1 MGNPADNSSE
11 NKKIEDFIKDWQS
24 KQGGGL
30 KESETNFTN
39 IGDKI
44 SEAFA
49 SNFDVASIAGQIT
62 ALDDAAV
69 NVIKQFGVGREVIT
83 DIKQSFADAYESV
96 ALIGG
101 GWSDITS
108 IQETA
113 AKSLNRN
120 LILTQDSYKDLLST
134 SKATGIETSTLI
146 PAFKNIGVSV
156 YQVSGE
162 MQKVV
167 DEAHKIGVSVS
178 AVAGDVASNL
188 HLMNKYNFQGGV
200 QGLAKMAA
208 QAANMRITVGEIGAT
223 MDKAF
228 EPDSA
233 IEMASALQRLGVTQS
248 DLLDPLRL
256 MDLAQNDPTE
266 LMNQMSQ
273 MSQQFVRMKEDG
285 KFEILPGAK
294 RQLMEVEKAMGLGA
308 GTLSKMA
315 LSSAELDKKMSSIRF
330 PDIPE
335 EQKKFIANMSE
346 MNKEGTGFVVRFTD
360 EKGEAQEK
368 LTTELDEN
376 TIKYLM
382 EREDKQPK
390 TMEEISKSQ
399 LNELET
405 INSTLHS
412 IQDRTGRSI
421 ASSKKT
427 TTVLNE
433 GKKITGGV
441 GDAFDVENLKSKNI
455 RKEFDSQADNLK
467 LALSKLASGDS
478 KGALD
483 VLSTA
488 AADLGTHLQTAL
500 TQVKDKGVVLGKE
513 IGGDLK
519 GQFPTDDKPPE
530 NKEIK
535 LNDFIIK
542 THPQDSL
549 VLAGGT
555 KLGEKSDVNQKT
567 TNDINLNITINSDSK
582 VNKEELMTVF
592 RSTDFLQQLN
602 KNLKSVNTNYNLS

>member
-1 MGNPADNSSE
+1 MGDE
-11 NKKIEDFIKDWQS
+11 NKNYDDILKKLLS
-24 KQGGGL
+24 KLDGGL
-30 KESETNFTN
+30 SESETNFAN
-39 IGDKI
+39 LGDRI
-44 SEAFA
+44 SQAFA
-49 SNFDVASIAGQIT
+49 SNFDVGSIAGQIT

-69 NVIKQFGVGREVIT
+69 KVIKQFGVGREVVT
-83 DIKQSFADAYESV
+83 DIKQSFTDAYNSV

-101 GWSDITS
+101 EWSDITS

-120 LILTQDSYKDLLST
+120 LILTQDSYKDLLAT
-134 SKATGIETSTLI
+134 SKATCIETSTLI

-188 HLMNKYNFQGGV
+188 NLMNKYNFQNGV

-208 QAANMRITVGEIGAT
+208 QAANMRITIGDIGNT
-223 MDKAF
+223 MEKAF

-233 IEMASALQRLGVTQS
+233 IEMAAALQRLGVTQS

-273 MSQQFVRMKEDG
+273 MSKQFVRMKEDG
-285 KFEILPGAK
+285 SFEILPGAK
-294 RQLMEVEKAMGLGA
+294 RQLIEVEKSMGLAA

-330 PDIPE
+330 PDVPE
-335 EQKKFIANMSE
+335 EQKKFIANMAE
-346 MNKEGTGFVVRFTD
+346 MNKEVTGFVVRFTD

-382 EREDKQPK
+382 EREEKQPK
-390 TMEEISKSQ
+390 TLEDISKSQ
-399 LNELET
+399 LTQLEQ
-405 INSTLHS
+405 INATLHS

-433 GKKITGGV
+433 GKKIVAGTGET
-441 GDAFDVENLKSKNI
+441 FDVENLKNKNL
-455 RKEFDSQADNLK
+455 RKEFDTQTDNLK
-467 LALSKLASGDS
+467 LALSKLASGDN

-483 VLSTA
+483 VLSESA
-488 AADLGTHLQTAL
+488 KELGTFIQKGLE
-500 TQVKDKGVVLGKE
+500 QVKDKGVKFGKE
-513 IGGDLK
+513 MGIGDLK
-519 GQFPTDDKPPE
+519 NIIP
-530 NKEIK
+530 EIK
-535 LNDFIIK
+535 QPEKQEIKVSDFTIK

-555 KLGEKSDVNQKT
+555 KLSEKNEVNQKT
-567 TNDINLNITINSDSK
+567 TNDINLNITINSDGK
-582 VNKEELMTVF
+582 VNKDELMTVF

-602 KNLKSVNTNYNLS
+602 KSLKSVNTNFNLT

>member
-1 MGNPADNSSE
+1 MLA
-11 NKKIEDFIKDWQS
+11 
-24 KQGGGL
+24 
-30 KESETNFTN
+30 
-39 IGDKI
+39 
-44 SEAFA
+44 
-49 SNFDVASIAGQIT
+49 
-62 ALDDAAV
+62 
-69 NVIKQFGVGREVIT
+69 
-83 DIKQSFADAYESV
+83 
-96 ALIGG
+96 
-101 GWSDITS
+101 
-108 IQETA
+108 
-113 AKSLNRN
+113 
-120 LILTQDSYKDLLST
+120 T

-188 HLMNKYNFQGGV
+188 NLMNKYNFQNGV

-208 QAANMRITVGEIGAT
+208 QAANMRITIGDIGNT
-223 MDKAF
+223 MEKAF

-233 IEMASALQRLGVTQS
+233 IEMAAALQRLGVTQS

-273 MSQQFVRMKEDG
+273 MSKQFVRMKEDG
-285 KFEILPGAK
+285 SFEILPGAK
-294 RQLMEVEKAMGLGA
+294 RQLIEVEKSMGLAA

-330 PDIPE
+330 PDVPE
-335 EQKKFIANMSE
+335 EQKKFIANMAE

-382 EREDKQPK
+382 EREEKQPK
-390 TMEEISKSQ
+390 TLEDISKSQ
-399 LNELET
+399 LTQLEQM
-405 INSTLHS
+405 NATLHS

-433 GKKITGGV
+433 GKKIVAGTGET
-441 GDAFDVENLKSKNI
+441 FDVENLKNKNL
-455 RKEFDSQADNLK
+455 RKEFDTQTDNLK
-467 LALSKLASGDS
+467 LALSKLASGDN

-483 VLSTA
+483 VLSESA
-488 AADLGTHLQTAL
+488 KELGTFIQKGLE
-500 TQVKDKGVVLGKE
+500 QVKDKGVKFGKE
-513 IGGDLK
+513 MGIGDLK
-519 GQFPTDDKPPE
+519 NIIP
-530 NKEIK
+530 EIK
-535 LNDFIIK
+535 QPEKQEIKVSDFTIK

-555 KLGEKSDVNQKT
+555 KLSEKNEVNQKT
-567 TNDINLNITINSDSK
+567 TNDINLNITINSDGK
-582 VNKEELMTVF
+582 VNKDELMTVF

-602 KNLKSVNTNYNLS
+602 KSLKSVNTNFNLT

>member
-1 MGNPADNSSE
+1 MGDE
-11 NKKIEDFIKDWQS
+11 NKNYDDILKKLLS
-24 KQGGGL
+24 KLDGGL
-30 KESETNFTN
+30 SESETNFAN
-39 IGDKI
+39 LGDRI
-44 SEAFA
+44 SQAFA
-49 SNFDVASIAGQIT
+49 SNFDVGSIAGQIT

-69 NVIKQFGVGREVIT
+69 KVIKQFGVGREVVT
-83 DIKQSFADAYESV
+83 DIKQSFTDAYNSV

-101 GWSDITS
+101 EWSDITS

-120 LILTQDSYKDLLST
+120 LILTQDSYKDLLAT

-188 HLMNKYNFQGGV
+188 NLMNKYNFQNGV

-208 QAANMRITVGEIGAT
+208 QAANMRITIGDIGNT
-223 MDKAF
+223 MEKAF

-233 IEMASALQRLGVTQS
+233 IEMAAALQRLGVTQS

-273 MSQQFVRMKEDG
+273 MSKQFVRMKEDG
-285 KFEILPGAK
+285 SFEILPGAK
-294 RQLMEVEKAMGLGA
+294 RQLIEVEKSMGLAA

-330 PDIPE
+330 PDVPE
-335 EQKKFIANMSE
+335 EQKKFIANMAE

-382 EREDKQPK
+382 EREEKQPK
-390 TMEEISKSQ
+390 TLEDISKSQ
-399 LNELET
+399 LTQLEQ
-405 INSTLHS
+405 INATLHS

-433 GKKITGGV
+433 GKKIVAGTGET
-441 GDAFDVENLKSKNI
+441 FDVENLKNKNL
-455 RKEFDSQADNLK
+455 RKEFDTQTDNLK
-467 LALSKLASGDS
+467 LALSKLASGDN

-483 VLSTA
+483 VLSESA
-488 AADLGTHLQTAL
+488 KELGTFIQKGLE
-500 TQVKDKGVVLGKE
+500 QVKDKGVKFGKE
-513 IGGDLK
+513 MGIGDLK
-519 GQFPTDDKPPE
+519 NIIP
-530 NKEIK
+530 EIK
-535 LNDFIIK
+535 QPEKQEIKVSDFTIK

-555 KLGEKSDVNQKT
+555 KLSEKNEVNQKT
-567 TNDINLNITINSDSK
+567 TNDINLNITINSDGK
-582 VNKEELMTVF
+582 VNKDELMTVF

-602 KNLKSVNTNYNLS
+602 KSLKSVNTNFNLT

>member
-1 MGNPADNSSE
+1 MGEE
-11 NKKIEDFIKDWQS
+11 NKNYEEFFKK
-24 KQGGGL
+24 L
-30 KESETNFTN
+30 KSQLDGNLNETEANFTN
-39 IGDKI
+39 LGDKI
-44 SEAFA
+44 SQAFA
-49 SNFDVASIAGQIT
+49 SNFDPTAIAGQIT

-69 NVIKQFGVGREVIT
+69 RVIKQFGVGREVVT
-83 DIKQSFADAYESV
+83 DIKQSFADAYDSV
-96 ALIGG
+96 ALLGG
-101 GWSDITS
+101 EWSDITS
-108 IQETA
+108 IQESA
-113 AKSLNRN
+113 ARSLNRN
-120 LILTQDSYKDLLST
+120 LILTQDSYKDLLAT
-134 SKATGIETSTLI
+134 SKATGQETSSLI

-178 AVAGDVASNL
+178 AVATDVTSNL
-188 HLMNKYNFQGGV
+188 GLMNKYNFQNGV

-208 QAANMRITVGEIGAT
+208 QAANMRITIGEIGNT
-223 MDKAF
+223 MEKAF

-233 IEMASALQRLGVTQS
+233 IEMAAALQRLGVTQS

-273 MSQQFVRMKEDG
+273 MSKQFVRMKEDG
-285 KFEILPGAK
+285 SFEILPGAK

-330 PDIPE
+330 PDVPE
-335 EQKKFIANMSE
+335 EQKKFIANMAE

-360 EKGEAQEK
+360 EEGKAQEK
-368 LTTELDEN
+368 LTTELDEK

-390 TMEEISKSQ
+390 TMEDISKSQ
-399 LNELET
+399 LTQLEQ
-405 INSTLHS
+405 INAVLHS

-427 TTVLNE
+427 NKVLDE
-433 GKKITGGV
+433 GKKIVAGV
-441 GDAFDVENLKSKNI
+441 GETFDVENLKTKNI
-455 RKEFDSQADNLK
+455 RQQFDTQAETLK
-467 LALSKLASGDS
+467 QAYDKLASGDS

-483 VLSTA
+483 ILSTSA
-488 AADLGTHLQTAL
+488 KNVGDYLQKGL
-500 TQVKDKGVVLGKE
+500 EQVKAKATDEGKKILGD
-513 IGGDLK
+513 ITG
-519 GQFPTDDKPPE
+519 KPPAE
-530 NKEIK
+530 VKPKEPNEVK
-535 LNDFIIK
+535 VQDFVIK
-542 THPQDSL
+542 TLPQDKL

-555 KLGEKSDVNQKT
+555 KLGEKNEVTQKT
-567 TNDINLNITINSDSK
+567 TNDINLNITINSDGK
-582 VNKEELMTVF
+582 VNKDEIMTVF

-602 KNLKSVNTNYNLS
+602 KSLKSVSTNFNLT